1 VKLPPLKLPPKP
13 VPATSTL
20 STGGETAREAGSPP
34 SAVPSSLKPP
44 MPPMP
49 GAVHPVAGSAVP
61 PVALA
66 PLRPH
71 SGLKPTGVA
80 SALPAKPP
88 IPVMASPAPSAAPAA
103 LRPEPVAQPASAKP
117 MPQATIKLQVAPKPA
132 AAATRKSE
140 GEAAVT
146 PADHSIKKMETAGD
160 KPAPK
165 TAGIAIDEEPSKPEV
180 PLLIAIAAAALALVA
195 FAVQAWT
202 FIS

>member
-1 VKLPPLKLPPKP
+1 MKLPPLKLPPKP

-88 IPVMASPAPSAAPAA
+88 ISVMAAPAPSAVPAA
-103 LRPEPVAQPASAKP
+103 LKPEPVAQPASAKP

-140 GEAAVT
+140 GEAVVT
-146 PADHSIKKMETAGD
+146 PADHSIKKME
-160 KPAPK
+160 PAPK

>member
-1 VKLPPLKLPPKP
+1 
-13 VPATSTL
+13 
-20 STGGETAREAGSPP
+20 
-34 SAVPSSLKPP
+34 
-44 MPPMP
+44 
-49 GAVHPVAGSAVP
+49 
-61 PVALA
+61 
-66 PLRPH
+66 
-71 SGLKPTGVA
+71 VA

-88 IPVMASPAPSAAPAA
+88 IPVMAAPAPSAVHAA
-103 LRPEPVAQPASAKP
+103 LKPEAVAQPASAKP

-146 PADHSIKKMETAGD
+146 TADHSIKKLETADD

-195 FAVQAWT
+195 FAIQTWT

>member
-1 VKLPPLKLPPKP
+1 MKLPPLKLPPKP

-20 STGGETAREAGSPP
+20 STGGEIAREAGSPP
-34 SAVPSSLKPP
+34 SAVPSSLKSP

-61 PVALA
+61 PVAPA

-71 SGLKPTGVA
+71 SELKPTGVA

-88 IPVMASPAPSAAPAA
+88 IPVMAAPAPPAAPTA
-103 LRPEPVAQPASAKP
+103 LKPEPVAQPASAKP

-146 PADHSIKKMETAGD
+146 TADYSIKKLETAGD
-160 KPAPK
+160 KVV
-165 TAGIAIDEEPSKPEV
+165 GIAIDEEPSKPEV
-180 PLLIAIAAAALALVA
+180 PLLIAIAAAVLALVA
-195 FAVQAWT
+195 FAIQAWT